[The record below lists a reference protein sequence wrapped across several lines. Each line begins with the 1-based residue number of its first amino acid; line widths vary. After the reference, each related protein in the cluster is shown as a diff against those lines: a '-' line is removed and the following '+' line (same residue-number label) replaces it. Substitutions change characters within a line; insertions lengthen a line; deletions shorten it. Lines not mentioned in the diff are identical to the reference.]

1 VNANKLQDGVVRAY
15 RRGAHHCSHSL
26 KPVSVTELEHIVA
39 HYDVL
44 DCGNN
49 WFSSHVTAM

>member
-1 VNANKLQDGVVRAY
+1 
-15 RRGAHHCSHSL
+15 
-26 KPVSVTELEHIVA
+26 VSVTELEHIVA

-49 WFSSHVTAM
+49 WFSSHVTAR